1 MRNGIFFYILLYFSV
16 SCFNN
21 RFVLKISWQRV
32 ASKFLVSNKIRFVII
47 LHVALCK
54 LLSSS
59 SSSSSYQTLEGYA
72 TPEGTKKY
80 TEYAISQER
89 PRSHFKSFD
98 SLHLSSIGMG
108 TYLGQLSEE
117 DDQAVES
124 AVYHSIKSG
133 AVNVIDTAIN
143 YRAMRSEKSIGRA
156 LLRLVNDR
164 IISRDQVFVSTKN
177 GYITNDG
184 DYPHI
189 DVMEYIHRM
198 YIQTEVITADD
209 ISSGYNVINPNYLAK
224 CIDKS
229 LMNMHISTI
238 DLVYIHNAFESWYQ
252 DVSREQFMEM
262 LVKAFEVYEKYRA
275 KDRIRYYGMAT
286 WTCFRV
292 PPGSP
297 EYLSL
302 EQAVKSAESVGGQ
315 HHGFRFIQLPY
326 NLAYSEALLLRNQS
340 VGSEEN
346 LTILQA
352 AAKLNIGIFTSI
364 PLFQGRLLRSQIPDY
379 GNVTDPVAKLLQ
391 IIRSSPSVIAPLIGQ
406 KKTEHVEENLK
417 TANMPPLSEEEFKQ
431 AVRILTSQ
439 QL

>member
-1 MRNGIFFYILLYFSV
+1 M
-16 SCFNN
+16 
-21 RFVLKISWQRV
+21 
-32 ASKFLVSNKIRFVII
+32 SNKIRFVII
-47 LHVALCK
+47 LHVDISEP
-54 LLSSS
+54 LSSS
-59 SSSSSYQTLEGYA
+59 SSPYQTVEGFA
-72 TPEGTKKY
+72 TSEGTKNY
-80 TEYAISQER
+80 TEYAISQGR
-89 PRSHFKSFD
+89 PISHFKSFD

-108 TYLGQLSEE
+108 TYLGQPSEE
-117 DDQAVES
+117 DDQAVEN
-124 AVYHSIKSG
+124 AVFESVKSG

-156 LLRLVNDR
+156 LLRLVKDK
-164 IISRDQVFVSTKN
+164 IISRDQIFISTKN

-184 DYPHI
+184 DYPNI

-198 YIQTEVITADD
+198 YIQTDVITADD
-209 ISSGYNVINPNYLAK
+209 ISSGYNIINPNYLAK

-229 LMNMHISTI
+229 LLNMHVSSI

-275 KDRIRYYGMAT
+275 KNKIRYYGMAT

-292 PPGSP
+292 PPTSP

-302 EQAVKSAESVGGQ
+302 EQAVKSAESVGGKD
-315 HHGFRFIQLPY
+315 HGFRFIQLPY

-352 AAKLNIGIFTSI
+352 AEKLNIGIFTSI

-379 GNVTDPVAKLLQ
+379 GGITDPIAKLVQ

-406 KKTEHVEENLK
+406 KKAEHVEENLK

-431 AVRILTSQ
+431 AIRILTSQ
-439 QL
+439 QI

>member
-1 MRNGIFFYILLYFSV
+1 M
-16 SCFNN
+16 
-21 RFVLKISWQRV
+21 
-32 ASKFLVSNKIRFVII
+32 SNKIRFVII
-47 LHVALCK
+47 LHVDISEP
-54 LLSSS
+54 LSSS
-59 SSSSSYQTLEGYA
+59 ASPYQTVEGFA
-72 TPEGTKKY
+72 TSEGTKNY
-80 TEYAISQER
+80 TEFAISQGR
-89 PRSHFKSFD
+89 PISHFKSFD

-108 TYLGQLSEE
+108 TYLGQPSEE
-117 DDQAVES
+117 DDQAIENAVFES
-124 AVYHSIKSG
+124 VKSG

-156 LLRLVNDR
+156 LLRLVKDK
-164 IISRDQVFVSTKN
+164 IISRDQIFISTKN

-184 DYPHI
+184 DYPNI

-198 YIQTEVITADD
+198 YIQTDVITADD
-209 ISSGYNVINPNYLAK
+209 ISSGYNIIHPNYLAK

-229 LMNMHISTI
+229 LMNMHVSSI

-275 KDRIRYYGMAT
+275 KNKIRYYGMAT

-292 PPGSP
+292 PPTSP

-302 EQAVKSAESVGGQ
+302 EQAVKCAESVGGKD
-315 HHGFRFIQLPY
+315 HGFRFIQLPY

-352 AAKLNIGIFTSI
+352 AEKLNIGIFTSI

-379 GNVTDPVAKLLQ
+379 GGISDPIAKLVQ

-406 KKTEHVEENLK
+406 KKAEHVEENLK

-431 AVRILTSQ
+431 AIRILTSQ
-439 QL
+439 QI

>member
-1 MRNGIFFYILLYFSV
+1 M
-16 SCFNN
+16 
-21 RFVLKISWQRV
+21 
-32 ASKFLVSNKIRFVII
+32 SNKIRFVII
-47 LHVALCK
+47 LHVAICK

-59 SSSSSYQTLEGYA
+59 SSSSSSPYETLEGYA

-80 TEYAISQER
+80 TEYAISQGR
-89 PRSHFKSFD
+89 PRSHFKFFD
-98 SLHLSSIGMG
+98 SLRLSSIGMG
-108 TYLGQLSEE
+108 TYLGQLNEE
-117 DDQAVES
+117 DDQAVEN
-124 AVYHSIKSG
+124 AVYQSVKSG

-184 DYPHI
+184 DYPNI

-275 KDRIRYYGMAT
+275 KNKIRYYGMAT

-292 PPGSP
+292 SPGSP

-315 HHGFRFIQLPY
+315 DHGFRFIQLPY
-326 NLAYSEALLLRNQS
+326 NLAYSEALLLRNQPA
-340 VGSEEN
+340 GSEEN

-364 PLFQGRLLRSQIPDY
+364 PLFQGRLLRSQIPNY

-406 KKTEHVEENLK
+406 KKAEHVEENLK

-431 AVRILTSQ
+431 AVRLLTSQ